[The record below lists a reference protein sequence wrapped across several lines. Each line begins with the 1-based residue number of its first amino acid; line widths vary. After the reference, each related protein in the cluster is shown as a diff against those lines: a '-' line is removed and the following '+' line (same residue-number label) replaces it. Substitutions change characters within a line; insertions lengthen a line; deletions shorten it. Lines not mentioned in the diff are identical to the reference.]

1 MKRNHWREGKKC
13 GREHRPNW
21 NRRHQH
27 RSFHERHNT
36 GEHQDTTSAETINAE
51 GASSGNASHPAAAVP
66 ELPGF
71 YYDPEKNRYF
81 RLLPG
86 HNNCNPL
93 TKERIQHKEMESRR
107 LRLLEEEKQGRKPT
121 RTGLHNTLLLQK
133 RQLGL
138 VPSVTYCRRVH
149 ELRVS
154 CMQRKKV
161 AIQNQE
167 PAGAEMHN
175 FNLILA
181 DSACERIFTVNDVEN
196 GYSKY
201 GVIYLNGLWK
211 DRPTVGMYDQLH
223 STNCKVKAACWA
235 SLTGPD
241 SHVLVCFMGMAETP
255 GCVSLLPASLFGNT
269 NPGEQP
275 GMLCS
280 LRISN
285 AWSCAWCSN
294 PGLKNSFATGLR
306 RQVLVTN
313 TVTGVR
319 ETFKTNSDILA
330 QQFATQT
337 LLLYNGC
344 RSGEVFSIDLRVP
357 ATTVNTWKKGVGFYH
372 NSAVTSLRL
381 LQDENYLMVTDMAG
395 EIKLWD
401 MRTVKCVKRY
411 EGNHNQYAHLPLH
424 VNEEEGL
431 LLAVGQ
437 DCYTR
442 IWSLQDSRLL
452 RTIPSP
458 HPTAKDSIP
467 SVIFSSRLGGKQGIP
482 GLLMAV
488 KQDLFHFSYDLSI

>member
-175 FNLILA
+175 FNLIL
-181 DSACERIFTVNDVEN
+181 
-196 GYSKY
+196 
-201 GVIYLNGLWK
+201 
-211 DRPTVGMYDQLH
+211 
-223 STNCKVKAACWA
+223 VKAACWA